1 MSFGLGKKRFIYE
14 IKEQSN
20 EMREDSEKLLFKVE
34 DVYFSLNY
42 KDWKKC
48 VLASTDLNVW
58 LRTKEGWIKFP
69 NEELS
74 IKEVKKASGDSS
86 VLIIYVG
93 KNEAF
98 LGGKQPIIYSL
109 YNALMS
115 FLPTKTDSVGAI
127 KFTDSKRLIL
137 RALYQGVRRPE
148 NIMPL
153 VKREYDEIVKILD
166 EFIKE
171 GICTKAGILTEKGR
185 LIMVEEGY
193 K

>member
-1 MSFGLGKKRFIYE
+1 M
-14 IKEQSN
+14 
-20 EMREDSEKLLFKVE
+20 EMKTTEEKLLFKVK
-34 DVYFSLNY
+34 DLYFSLNY

-58 LRTKEGWIKFP
+58 LRTQDGWIKFP
-69 NEELS
+69 NDKLS
-74 IKEVKKASGDSS
+74 IQEVKKASGDSS
-86 VLIIYVG
+86 VLIMYVG
-93 KNEAF
+93 DKNKAF

-115 FLPTKTDSVGAI
+115 FLPTKADTLGAI
-127 KFTDSKRLIL
+127 KFTDSKRLVL

-153 VKREYDEIVKILD
+153 VKREYDEIVKILE
-166 EFIKE
+166 EFERE

-185 LIMVEEGY
+185 LIMMEEGY